1 MIDSLSAQ
9 LEKAAQAGQSHVVQA
24 AEQLDDAGRATL
36 AASLGA
42 VPWDTLDELR
52 NLVLRDAAA
61 GPSVADMRPPLSL
74 GAADAQARVEQG
86 EALLAR
92 GAIAV
97 FTLAGGQGSRLGWN
111 GPKGTFPATAITGK
125 PLFGVLAERIRAMT
139 VRYGAPVCW
148 YIMTSVDNHEATLS
162 FFNDNQFFGLDRANV
177 MLFRQGMLPAF
188 DAATGNLL
196 LGGPDCLAM
205 SPDGHGG
212 SFAALRNS
220 GAIEHMERRGVE
232 QASYVQIDNPLIRAV
247 DPGFIGLHVDA
258 GVSSGEFSS
267 KIIAR
272 AHATEKVGIYV
283 DTPSGM
289 RAVEYSDLDVQ
300 QAAATD
306 ADGRLIWRAANLAM
320 HMVSVPFMRRIAEGG
335 ADALPWHKAS
345 KKVPFWC
352 VDSARMIEPETN
364 NAIKL
369 ERLVFDAL
377 PSVERS
383 LLLEVER
390 ADEFAPIK
398 NVDGEDSPATSI
410 ALQSSLHA
418 SWLREASVNVADGAA
433 IEISP
438 LVAQWPGDLDRS
450 MLPDAI
456 DGSEPFVLD
465 GN

>member
-1 MIDSLSAQ
+1 MIDNLPAQ
-9 LEKAAQAGQSHVVQA
+9 LERAAQAGQSHVVQA
-24 AEQLDDAGRATL
+24 AEQLDDTGRATL
-36 AASLGA
+36 AASLDA
-42 VPWDTLDELR
+42 VPWDSLDELR
-52 NLVLRDAAA
+52 GMVLSSPAS
-61 GPSVADMRPPLSL
+61 GPSVADMRPPASL
-74 GAADAQARVEQG
+74 GATDAQSRVEQG

-92 GAIAV
+92 GAVAV

-139 VRYGAPVCW
+139 MRYGAPVRW
-148 YIMTSVDNHEATLS
+148 YIMTSVDNHEATLL
-162 FFNDNQFFGLDRANV
+162 FFNDNRFFGLDRANV
-177 MLFRQGMLPAF
+177 LLFRQGMLPAF
-188 DAATGNLL
+188 DAVTGNLL
-196 LGGPDCLAM
+196 LGGPDRLAL

-212 SFAALRNS
+212 SFAALHNS
-220 GAIEHMERRGVE
+220 GAIEHMEHRGVE
-232 QASYVQIDNPLIRAV
+232 QVSYVQVDNPLIRAV

-289 RAVEYSDLDVQ
+289 RAVEYSDLDAD

-306 ADGRLIWRAANLAM
+306 ADGRLTWRAANLAM

-335 ADALPWHKAS
+335 ADALPWHRAA
-345 KKVPFWC
+345 KKVSYWC
-352 VDSARMIEPETN
+352 VDSGCMIEPETN

-398 NVDGEDSPATSI
+398 NADGDDSPASSM

-418 SWLREASVNVADGAA
+418 SWLRDAGVDVADGAT

-438 LVAQWPGDLDRS
+438 LVAQWPEDLDRS
-450 MLPDAI
+450 TLPDAI
-456 DGSEPFVLD
+456 DGSEPFVLS